1 MKWVLLSV
9 AVFLGSIVVFVAIPR
24 PALLRVANS
33 LGVFGGGIVQVAAP
47 TGSPQGA
54 ARDGGDS
61 VETRTAGTFQA
72 DLVGRARVI
81 DGDTIEVAS
90 ARIRLFG
97 VDAPES
103 AQRCL
108 AGSSRWSCG
117 EQATRALA
125 GRIDGRSV
133 ACEERD
139 RDRYGRVV
147 AVCRHG
153 AQDVN
158 AWLVR
163 EGWAMAYRRY
173 SRDYVDEEAA
183 ARGAQRGLWRGEFV
197 PPWDWRRGDRLKSAS
212 PGERV
217 KATRDAPRVAARD
230 GGGPEPRAHRLV
242 LDVLA
247 EQEQREV
254 DGERDRALY
263 IEAVAA
269 IDLDAEAAP
278 QIAQWLRE
286 RLQSG
291 EPGERWVELLRDAF
305 GGAWGFDPMPGA
317 PAQLRALCA
326 TPETEHIA
334 KALLS
339 DRAEPPQTV
348 EAVLELVRKLEERL
362 AEKAWRRRRRAKM
375 TADEPPP
382 VEKC

>member
-1 MKWVLLSV
+1 M
-9 AVFLGSIVVFVAIPR
+9 G
-24 PALLRVANS
+24 
-33 LGVFGGGIVQVAAP
+33 QAA
-47 TGSPQGA
+47 
-54 ARDGGDS
+54 
-61 VETRTAGTFQA
+61 
-72 DLVGRARVI
+72 
-81 DGDTIEVAS
+81 
-90 ARIRLFG
+90 
-97 VDAPES
+97 
-103 AQRCL
+103 
-108 AGSSRWSCG
+108 SSRPPL
-117 EQATRALA
+117 R
-125 GRIDGRSV
+125 
-133 ACEERD
+133 
-139 RDRYGRVV
+139 
-147 AVCRHG
+147 CRHG
-153 AQDVN
+153 AQDFVPEHFE
-158 AWLVR
+158 R
-163 EGWAMAYRRY
+163 RGWSMARGFVPGDGMLPALLGRRVD
-173 SRDYVDEEAA
+173 SVASDYVDEEAA
-183 ARGAQRGLWRGEFV
+183 ARWGATEGLWRGEFV

-212 PGERV
+212 PGDRV

-286 RLQSG
+286 RLQPG